1 MFFFEDQ
8 TSLEVLRKN
17 FDFYEPLT
25 VHESSLSP
33 SVHCVLANRLGYKEK
48 AYDLYL
54 RTSRLDLDDYNNEV
68 HQGLHI
74 TAMGGTWMSVV
85 YGFGG
90 MKIIGDDLHFEPEL
104 PKKWAGLNFHLRW
117 RNAILQIAIRQNVFN
132 ITNIKGDSVDFVVYK
147 NKIILKSGEN
157 FNSNMTL

>member
-33 SVHCVLANRLGYKEK
+33 SVHSVLANRLGYKEK

-68 HQGLHI
+68 HEGLHI
-74 TAMGGTWMSVV
+74 TAMGGTWMSIV

-90 MKIIGDDLHFEPEL
+90 MKIIGDNLHFEPKL
-104 PKKWAGLNFHLRW
+104 PKKWSRLIFNLRW
-117 RNAILQIAIRQNVFN
+117 RNAVLRIVIRQNDFN
-132 ITNIKGDSVDFVVYK
+132 ISNIKGDSIDFFVSEKKISLK
-147 NKIILKSGEN
+147 NGEN
-157 FNSNMTL
+157 YNSNTIL